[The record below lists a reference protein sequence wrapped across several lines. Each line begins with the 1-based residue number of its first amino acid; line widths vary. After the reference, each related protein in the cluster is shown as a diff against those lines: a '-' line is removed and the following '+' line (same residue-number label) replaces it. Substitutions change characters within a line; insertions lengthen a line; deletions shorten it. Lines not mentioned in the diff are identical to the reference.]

1 MATFKGNEGTVL
13 SGFCAVAEIRSFTV
27 NETADVIEDTTM
39 GDAAKT
45 YVAKHFKD
53 ATATVECYF
62 DDTDTSGQGSFDVGA
77 SVTVNFQMEGNTT
90 GDHKLS
96 GTALIT
102 GKDVSAA
109 ADGMVEATYTMQ
121 ITGGLTEGTVA

>member
-13 SGFCAVAEIRSFTV
+13 SGSDAVAEIRSFSV
-27 NETADVIEDTTM
+27 SETADVIEDTVM
-39 GDAAKT
+39 GDSAKS
-45 YVAKHFKD
+45 YVASFTD

-62 DDTDTSGQGSFDVGA
+62 DDTDTAQNSFTVGS
-77 SVTVNFQMEGNTT
+77 SVTLNLQMEGNTT

-102 GKDVSAA
+102 GRDISVA
-109 ADGMVEATYTMQ
+109 ADGTVEATLSMQ

>member
-13 SGFCAVAEIRSFTV
+13 SGSNAVAEIRSFTV
-27 NETADVIEDTTM
+27 NETADVIEDTAM

-45 YVAKHFKD
+45 YVASFKD
-53 ATATVECYF
+53 ATATVECFF
-62 DDTDTSGQGSFDVGA
+62 DDTDSNGQGTFDVGA
-77 SVTVNFQMEGNTT
+77 SVTVNFQMEGNTS

-102 GKDVSAA
+102 GKDVSSA
-109 ADGMVEATYTMQ
+109 ADGMVEATYT
-121 ITGGLTEGTVA
+121 IRS

>member
-1 MATFKGNEGTVL
+1 MTWVL
-13 SGFCAVAEIRSFTV
+13 PS
-27 NETADVIEDTTM
+27 
-39 GDAAKT
+39 
-45 YVAKHFKD
+45 
-53 ATATVECYF
+53 
-62 DDTDTSGQGSFDVGA
+62 
-77 SVTVNFQMEGNTT
+77 VNFQMEGNTT

-121 ITGGLTEGTVA
+121 ITGGLTEGTVS

>member
-13 SGFCAVAEIRSFTV
+13 SGSNAVAEIRSFTV
-27 NETADVIEDTTM
+27 NETADVIEDTAM

-45 YVAKHFKD
+45 YVASFKD
-53 ATATVECYF
+53 ATATVECFF
-62 DDTDTSGQGSFDVGA
+62 DDTDSNGQGTFDVGA
-77 SVTVNFQMEGNTT
+77 SVTVNFQMEGNTS

-109 ADGMVEATYTMQ
+109 SDGMVEATYTMQ
-121 ITGGLTEGTVA
+121 ITGGLTEGTVS

>member
-13 SGFCAVAEIRSFTV
+13 SGSDAVAEIRSFSV
-27 NETADVIEDTTM
+27 SETADVIEDTVM
-39 GDAAKT
+39 GDSAKS
-45 YVAKHFKD
+45 YVASFTD

-62 DDTDTSGQGSFDVGA
+62 DDTDTAQNSFTVGSQA
-77 SVTVNFQMEGNTT
+77 TLNLQMEGNTT
-90 GDHKLS
+90 GDHRLS

-102 GKDVSAA
+102 GRDISVA
-109 ADGMVEATYTMQ
+109 ADGMVEATFSMQ

>member
-13 SGFCAVAEIRSFTV
+13 SGSDAVAEIRSFSV
-27 NETADVIEDTTM
+27 SETADVIEDTVM
-39 GDAAKT
+39 GDSAKS
-45 YVAKHFKD
+45 YVASFTD

-62 DDTDTSGQGSFDVGA
+62 DDTDTAQNSFTVGS
-77 SVTVNFQMEGNTT
+77 SVTLNLQMEGNTT

-102 GKDVSAA
+102 GRDISVA
-109 ADGMVEATYTMQ
+109 ADGMVEATFSMQ

>member
-13 SGFCAVAEIRSFTV
+13 SGSDAVAEIRSFSV
-27 NETADVIEDTTM
+27 SETADVIEDTVM
-39 GDAAKT
+39 GDSAKS
-45 YVAKHFKD
+45 YVASFTD

-62 DDTDTSGQGSFDVGA
+62 DDTDTAQNSFTVGS
-77 SVTVNFQMEGNTT
+77 SVTLNLQMEGNTT
-90 GDHKLS
+90 GDHRLS

-102 GKDVSAA
+102 GRDISVA
-109 ADGMVEATYTMQ
+109 ADGMVEATYSMQ

>member
-13 SGFCAVAEIRSFTV
+13 SGSNAVAEIRSFTV
-27 NETADVIEDTTM
+27 NETADVIEDTAM

-45 YVAKHFKD
+45 YVASFKD

-62 DDTDTSGQGSFDVGA
+62 DDTDSNGQATFDVGA
-77 SVTVNFQMEGNTT
+77 SVTVTLQMEGNTS

-102 GKDVSAA
+102 GKDISAS
-109 ADGMVEATYTMQ
+109 ADGMVTGTYSMQ
-121 ITGGLTEGTVA
+121 ITGGLTEGTVS

>member
-13 SGFCAVAEIRSFTV
+13 SGSNAVAEIISFTV

-39 GDAAKT
+39 GDGAKT
-45 YVAKHFKD
+45 YVASFKD
-53 ATATVECYF
+53 ATATVECLF
-62 DDTDTSGQGSFDVGA
+62 DDTDSNGQGTFDVGA
-77 SVTVNFQMEGNTT
+77 SVTVNFQMEGNTS

-102 GKDVSAA
+102 GKDVSAS
-109 ADGMVEATYTMQ
+109 ADGMVTGTYSMQ
-121 ITGGLTEGTVA
+121 ITGGLTEGAVS

>member
-13 SGFCAVAEIRSFTV
+13 SGSDAVAEIRSFSV
-27 NETADVIEDTTM
+27 SETADVIEDTVM
-39 GDAAKT
+39 GDSAKS
-45 YVAKHFKD
+45 YVASFTD

-62 DDTDTSGQGSFDVGA
+62 DDTDTAQNSFTVGS
-77 SVTVNFQMEGNTT
+77 SVTLNLQMEGNTT

-102 GKDVSAA
+102 GRDISVA
-109 ADGMVEATYTMQ
+109 ADGMVEATYSMQ

>member
-1 MATFKGNEGTVL
+1 MSKVKK
-13 SGFCAVAEIRSFTV
+13 SKKIV
-27 NETADVIEDTTM
+27 
-39 GDAAKT
+39 
-45 YVAKHFKD
+45 
-53 ATATVECYF
+53 F
-62 DDTDTSGQGSFDVGA
+62 DDTDTNGQSTFDVGA
-77 SVTVNFQMEGNTT
+77 SVTVNFQMEGNTS

-121 ITGGLTEGTVA
+121 ITGGLTEGAVS

>member
-13 SGFCAVAEIRSFTV
+13 SGSDAVAEIRSFSV
-27 NETADVIEDTTM
+27 SETADVIEDTVM
-39 GDAAKT
+39 GDSAKS
-45 YVAKHFKD
+45 YVASFTD

-62 DDTDTSGQGSFDVGA
+62 DDTDTAQNTFTVGS
-77 SVTVNFQMEGNTT
+77 SVTLNLQMEGNTT

-102 GKDVSAA
+102 GRDISVA
-109 ADGMVEATYTMQ
+109 ADGMVEATYSMQ

>member
-13 SGFCAVAEIRSFTV
+13 SGSNAVAEIRSFTV
-27 NETADVIEDTTM
+27 NETADVIEDTAM

-45 YVAKHFKD
+45 YVASFKD
-53 ATATVECYF
+53 ATATVECFF
-62 DDTDTSGQGSFDVGA
+62 DDTDSNGQGTFDVGA
-77 SVTVNFQMEGNTT
+77 SVTVNFQMEGNTS

-121 ITGGLTEGTVA
+121 ITGGLTEGAVS